1 MAELVD
7 ALVSGTSGSDTLEVR
22 VFLCP
27 PYVKKAFWGC
37 SSVGRALRSQ
47 CRGREFESHQLHHRF
62 SVMQIGVKVLGDM
75 AEW

>member
-22 VFLCP
+22 VF
-27 PYVKKAFWGC
+27 C

-47 CRGREFESHQLHHRF
+47 CRGREFESHQLHHEIQ
-62 SVMQIGVKVLGDM
+62 SKSPGDM

>member
-27 PYVKKAFWGC
+27 PYVKESFWGC

-47 CRGREFESHQLHHRF
+47 CRGREFESHQLHQLFWIHDT
-62 SVMQIGVKVLGDM
+62 K
-75 AEW
+75 